1 MVEESIQTDQTLQ
14 QEKIQQPVKMKR
26 RRFPPIPKWKKDLMD
41 MVEVM
46 VAALLV
52 LVLVFTFIFRIVG
65 VKGDSMR
72 ETLHNNDRLIISHLM
87 YEPKQG
93 DIVVVELPELF
104 DTPIIKRIIATGG
117 QTVKI
122 EEDGTVTVDGK
133 ALDESYTNAFTE
145 PKELQF
151 PITIPEG
158 DVFVMGDN
166 RTNSTDSRDFGYVN
180 EKNILGKVVIRLYPI
195 NKFGTVN

>member
-1 MVEESIQTDQTLQ
+1 MVEESTNIDQNKTQQT
-14 QEKIQQPVKMKR
+14 VKPKYR
-26 RRFPPIPKWKKDLMD
+26 KFPPIPKWKKDLMD
-41 MVEVM
+41 MVEIM
-46 VAALLV
+46 VAALII
-52 LVLVFTFIFRIVG
+52 LVLVFTFVFRIVG

-72 ETLHNNDRLIISHLM
+72 ETLHNNDRLIISHFM
-87 YEPKQG
+87 YEPEQG

-104 DTPIIKRIIATGG
+104 DTPIIKRVIATGG
-117 QTVKI
+117 QTVNI

-145 PKELQF
+145 PKEMQF
-151 PITIPEG
+151 PITVPEG

-166 RTNSTDSRDFGYVN
+166 RTNSTDSRDFGAVD

-195 NKFGTVN
+195 NKFGTVD